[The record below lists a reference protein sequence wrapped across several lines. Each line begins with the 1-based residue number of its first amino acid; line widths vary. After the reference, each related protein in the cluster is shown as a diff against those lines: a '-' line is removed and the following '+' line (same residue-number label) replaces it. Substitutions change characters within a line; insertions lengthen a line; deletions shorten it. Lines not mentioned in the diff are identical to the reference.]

1 MLGFGMEL
9 ENSSQLLLPLIVKDS
24 EEMEK
29 ASMEG
34 KRKEDG
40 GWQIKRESERQR
52 ERENRYT
59 KIEKKWIGWGKMRW
73 WGNEREEERIPEKNT
88 FGNDTHNLA
97 DALWN
102 TCRDA
107 ETHIAQIKE
116 NTPSFISN
124 VLHIN
129 KKSSYSQQVL
139 QLFQHKLRHRVFTY
153 FKIMHP
159 YCLHRS

>member
-1 MLGFGMEL
+1 MLWFGMEL
-9 ENSSQLLLPLIVKDS
+9 ENSFQLLLPLIVKDS

-34 KRKEDG
+34 KSKEVEADRL
-40 GWQIKRESERQR
+40 REKVRGKER
-52 ERENRYT
+52 ERIDIQRL
-59 KIEKKWIGWGKMRW
+59 KKKWIGWGKMRW

-107 ETHIAQIKE
+107 ETHIAQRKE

>member
-9 ENSSQLLLPLIVKDS
+9 ENSFQLLLPLIVKDS

-40 GWQIKRESERQR
+40 GWQIERESERQR

-129 KKSSYSQQVL
+129 KKII
-139 QLFQHKLRHRVFTY
+139 LFSAGLTIIPAQAQTPSLYLF
-153 FKIMHP
+153 
-159 YCLHRS
+159 